1 MDVSCVFCGG
11 KGCRRC
17 KGTGWMEIVGC
28 GNRLADEQRPEIPE
42 PILIQ
47 SKDLKEADLRGPLF
61 CI

>member
-17 KGTGWMEIVGC
+17 KGTGWMEIGDS

-42 PILIQ
+42 PVLIQ